1 MIKEQFYDAAAR
13 FFVGATVIWAEQIG
27 TKPPLPYVTLKVG
40 DRNRYA
46 FPVEDGEGRRCY
58 HCSTTAEVNLYTKG
72 RRITGGEG
80 QTGNCINTAV
90 ADLMEFSNF
99 LESVAMVNFFSK
111 EGIDV
116 SLKPPVRDL
125 TALQNDSKYRYR
137 AMAEYD
143 ITFVMEAGGYYGLSG
158 MSSTPNS
165 SGGGT
170 EEMAAEPIGT
180 IEEAEITERK
190 EEEGK
195 DEE

>member
-1 MIKEQFYDAAAR
+1 
-13 FFVGATVIWAEQIG
+13 
-27 TKPPLPYVTLKVG
+27 
-40 DRNRYA
+40 
-46 FPVEDGEGRRCY
+46 
-58 HCSTTAEVNLYTKG
+58 
-72 RRITGGEG
+72 
-80 QTGNCINTAV
+80 
-90 ADLMEFSNF
+90 
-99 LESVAMVNFFSK
+99 
-111 EGIDV
+111 
-116 SLKPPVRDL
+116 
-125 TALQNDSKYRYR
+125 
-137 AMAEYD
+137 MAEYD